1 MALILVVSLSALFVL
16 THFLLSHGGIRRS
29 LVDALGQ
36 WPFRGLYSIVSIA
49 TLVGAGAVLW
59 THRGIG
65 PELWR
70 LPGWLVLTLAV
81 PLMLAALVL
90 LVFAFAAPSPA
101 SMVPASYEAR
111 GMLRITRHP
120 MNVGFACFGL
130 AHMVGNGTLGDACF
144 FAAFVIV
151 GLGGAVHQ
159 DRRLAAERGEAMRRF
174 QRETSVLPFAAIL
187 SGRNRFEARELSLPV
202 LALSVLLWAGL
213 LLFHGRLF
221 GVPLL

>member
-29 LVDALGQ
+29 LVEALGQ
-36 WPFRGLYSIVSIA
+36 WPFRGLYSVVSIA

-65 PELWR
+65 PDLWH
-70 LPGWLVLTLAV
+70 LPSWLVLAV
-81 PLMLAALVL
+81 ALPLMLAALVL
-90 LVFAFAAPSPA
+90 LVFAFAAPSPV

-120 MNVGFACFGL
+120 MNVGLACFGL
-130 AHMVGNGTLGDACF
+130 AHLLGNGTLGDASF

-159 DRRLAAERGEAMRRF
+159 DRRLAAERGEAMRDF
-174 QRETSVLPFAAIL
+174 QRQTSVLPFAAIL
-187 SGRNRFEARELSLPV
+187 TGRNRFEPRELSLPLLVLGILVWAGV
-202 LALSVLLWAGL
+202 LA
-213 LLFHGRLF
+213 FHGRLF
-221 GVPLL
+221 GVSLL